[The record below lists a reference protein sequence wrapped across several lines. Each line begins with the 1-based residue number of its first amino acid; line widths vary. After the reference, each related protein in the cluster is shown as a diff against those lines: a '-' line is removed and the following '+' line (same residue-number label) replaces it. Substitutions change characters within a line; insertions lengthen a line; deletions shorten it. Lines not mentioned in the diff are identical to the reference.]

1 MPVQGTAVR
10 EVDGQGSFNL
20 EPTATEA
27 GIPARLGTF
36 RSTCDALDYAATG
49 QSGVNFYNS
58 EGLLTRNLTYRELR
72 EKALEMAGRM
82 AARFARG
89 ARIGVLAET
98 SPDFVITFM
107 ACQYAGMVP
116 APLSLPAAFGGRQT
130 YEWQVSNMVRS
141 AGLSAVFAPPAL
153 HEILSSATASQEIDL
168 FDLGGG
174 NLPAETA
181 EPVPHGPDELS
192 YIQFSSGSTSEPKG
206 IVATQA
212 SLSANCRAIIQEGL
226 QVREGDRAVSWLPLY
241 HDMGL
246 VGFFIAP
253 LYSQLSID
261 FLSPTDFARRPGTW
275 LKLISANKGTLSYS
289 PSFGYELCVRRHR
302 GEALDLSSWRAAGI
316 GGDMVRADALDQFS
330 ETFAGAGFRRS
341 SFVASYGLAESTL
354 AVSFAPLDTGLN
366 TDRVDVTRMQAS
378 GRAVPASDL
387 TREGAERS
395 FVSCG
400 RPLPSTELK
409 IVGSD
414 GDELGFRQVG
424 RILIR
429 SASLAAGYFR
439 VDRDLQPL
447 TDEDGWLD
455 TGDLGYWLDDE
466 IVVTGRS
473 KDMIL
478 SNGRNIWPQDIE
490 WVAQKV
496 GGRLVARSAAF
507 ELRETAD
514 ASRIILLVECRSQ
527 EADVRETLTG
537 DIAAAARSVA
547 GAPVSVEL
555 VSIKTL
561 PVTSSGKL
569 SRAASRNAYVSGL
582 INQDKAEASSRAAA
596 LP

>member
-1 MPVQGTAVR
+1 MK
-10 EVDGQGSFNL
+10 
-20 EPTATEA
+20 PTATEA
-27 GIPARLGTF
+27 GTPARLGIF
-36 RSTCDALDYAATG
+36 QSICDALDYAAQG
-49 QSGVNFYNS
+49 QSGINFYS
-58 EGLLTRNLTYRELR
+58 SDGALTRSLTYRDLQTS
-72 EKALEMAGRM
+72 AQDLAARM
-82 AARFARG
+82 AASFPRG
-89 ARIGVLAET
+89 ARLGIIAET
-98 SPDFVITFM
+98 SPDFVIAFM
-107 ACQYAGMVP
+107 ACQYAGLVP

-130 YEWQVSNMVRS
+130 YEWQINSMVRS
-141 AGLSAVFAPPAL
+141 AGLSAIFAPPAL
-153 HEILSSATASQEIDL
+153 HEILTSATSGQDMALFELNGADL
-168 FDLGGG
+168 
-174 NLPAETA
+174 PETRA
-181 EPVPHGPDELS
+181 EPVPHGHGDLS

-212 SLSANCRAIIQEGL
+212 SVSANCKAIIQEGL
-226 QVREGDRAVSWLPLY
+226 KVRQGDRAVSWLPLY

-246 VGFFIAP
+246 VGFLLAP

-289 PSFGYELCVRRHR
+289 PSFGYELCVRRYR

-330 ETFAGAGFRRS
+330 EAFEASGFRKS

-366 TDRVDVTRMQAS
+366 TDRIDVARMQAS
-378 GRAVPASDL
+378 ERAVPASDL
-387 TREGAERS
+387 TREGADRA

-409 IVGSD
+409 IAGPEGQV
-414 GDELGFRQVG
+414 LGHRQVG

-439 VDRDLQPL
+439 ADQELQPL
-447 TDEDGWLD
+447 TDADGWLD

-496 GGRLVARSAAF
+496 GGRSVAKSAAF
-507 ELRETAD
+507 EIRDSAEP
-514 ASRIILLVECRSQ
+514 SRIMLLVECRAQ
-527 EADVRETLTG
+527 ETELRENLAR
-537 DIAAAARSVA
+537 DIAAAARSMA

-555 VSIKTL
+555 VSLKTL

-569 SRAASRNAYVSGL
+569 SRAAARAAYTSGAMNAALG
-582 INQDKAEASSRAAA
+582 DPASRAIA

>member
-1 MPVQGTAVR
+1 M
-10 EVDGQGSFNL
+10 
-20 EPTATEA
+20 A
-27 GIPARLGTF
+27 GLPARLGTF
-36 RSTCDALDYAATG
+36 DTVCEALDYAATG
-49 QSGVNFYNS
+49 QSGVNFYTS
-58 EGLLTRNLTYRELR
+58 EGRLTRRLTYREL
-72 EKALEMAGRM
+72 KASALDVAGRM
-82 AARFARG
+82 AAHFPRG
-89 ARIGVLAET
+89 ARIGLIAET
-98 SPDFVITFM
+98 SPEFVIAFM

-130 YEWQVSNMVRS
+130 YEWQVSSMART
-141 AGLSAVFAPPAL
+141 AGLSAIFAPPAL
-153 HEILSSATASQEIDL
+153 HEILQSATTDQEIDL
-168 FDLGGG
+168 FDLSGS
-174 NLPAETA
+174 NLPDETA
-181 EPVPHGPDELS
+181 QPVAHGPDDLS
-192 YIQFSSGSTSEPKG
+192 YIQFSSGSTSQPKG

-212 SLSANCRAIIQEGL
+212 SLSANCKAIIQEGL
-226 QVREGDRAVSWLPLY
+226 QVRDGDRAVSWLPLY

-289 PSFGYELCVRRHR
+289 PSFGYELCVRRYR
-302 GEALDLSSWRAAGI
+302 GEALDLASWRAAGI
-316 GGDMVRADALDQFS
+316 GGDMVRADALDLFS
-330 ETFAGAGFRRS
+330 ETFAASGFRKTA
-341 SFVASYGLAESTL
+341 FVASYGLAESTL

-366 TDRVDVTRMQAS
+366 TDRVDVARMQAS
-378 GRAVPASDL
+378 ERAVPASDL
-387 TREGAERS
+387 TREGADRW

-400 RPLPSTELK
+400 KPLPSAELK
-409 IVGSD
+409 IVGAD
-414 GDELGFRQVG
+414 GQILGLRQVG

-429 SASLAAGYFR
+429 SASLAMGYFR
-439 VDRDLQPL
+439 ADQELQPL

-455 TGDLGYWLDDE
+455 TGDLGYWLGEE

-496 GGRLVARSAAF
+496 GGRTVARSAAF
-507 ELRETAD
+507 EIREKDD
-514 ASRIILLVECRSQ
+514 ASRIVLLVECRAQ
-527 EADVRETLTG
+527 EPDVREALTR
-537 DIAAAARSVA
+537 DIAAAARSMA
-547 GAPVSVEL
+547 GAAVSVEL

-569 SRAASRNAYVSGL
+569 SRAAARAAYTSGS
-582 INQDKAEASSRAAA
+582 INQTVGEAANRAAA